1 METCPVSFLGVPM
14 NPYKPKPI
22 FSMPRGANLEK
33 LREIDRKRQAHYAAQ
48 KGALAVEA
56 APVLARVK
64 ATTLAPVPTRPTEET
79 PEQRAAVE
87 IPADWREL
95 PWPRLRSLASKVC
108 DDPISN
114 RPVAVAAIEA
124 ELSRRNSK

>member
-1 METCPVSFLGVPM
+1 MK
-14 NPYKPKPI
+14 PYRPTQ

-48 KGALAVEA
+48 KGAPIVDQ
-56 APVLARVK
+56 APEPESVK
-64 ATTLAPVPTRPTEET
+64 ATTLAPVPTRPTAET

-95 PWPRLRSLASKVC
+95 PWPKLRSLASKVC

-124 ELSRRNSK
+124 ELASRST

>member
-1 METCPVSFLGVPM
+1 M

-48 KGALAVEA
+48 KGEPVELAPEPDPVKPTTP
-56 APVLARVK
+56 APVL
-64 ATTLAPVPTRPTEET
+64 PRPTAET

-87 IPADWREL
+87 IPANWRDL
-95 PWPRLRSLASKVC
+95 PWPKLRSLASKVS